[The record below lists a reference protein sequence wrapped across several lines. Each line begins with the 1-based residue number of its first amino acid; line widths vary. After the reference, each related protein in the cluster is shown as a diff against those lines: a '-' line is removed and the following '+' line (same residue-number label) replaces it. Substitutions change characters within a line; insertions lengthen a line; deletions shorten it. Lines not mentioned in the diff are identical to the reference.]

1 MHHKRKSSIDIKC
14 IEIKFPLQQASL
26 LLKKKKK
33 TTKLFWNS

>member
-14 IEIKFPLQQASL
+14 IEINRIPLQQASL

-33 TTKLFWNS
+33 KLFWNS